1 MEWCNLRSGDSV
13 GGGAAAVVGRP
24 PARQQLS
31 STRICSFGVFCV
43 FCLSRGFLYFVFA
56 AAARQQ
62 LNNRDFVL
70 RRLVHFVFFC
80 GYQDYLDLCLDFL
93 YFCSSVFGWQ
103 FCLSIFVFCVF
114 EHISPSAPAVV
125 NGHRGRKYLHTL
137 ISIIGL
143 VKTIAFHAWV
153 EFHLKSA
160 KKFPVTLDCW
170 LTACRSNQLIK
181 STRSNLWRWKMPQKK
196 DKTVF
201 KKREKELFLVFFVKN
216 CCITTAAAFLVADI
230 CSVQCCRKGKMY
242 K

>member
-1 MEWCNLRSGDSV
+1 MMTMRMVTMMMMAIMMTMMTTMLGWNGCVFFDQRRNHLMEWCNLRSGDSV

-80 GYQDYLDLCLDFL
+80 GYRDYLDLCLDFL

-103 FCLSIFVFCVF
+103 FYSSIFVFCVF

-143 VKTIAFHAWV
+143 VKTIAFHA
-153 EFHLKSA
+153 
-160 KKFPVTLDCW
+160 
-170 LTACRSNQLIK
+170 
-181 STRSNLWRWKMPQKK
+181 
-196 DKTVF
+196 
-201 KKREKELFLVFFVKN
+201 
-216 CCITTAAAFLVADI
+216 
-230 CSVQCCRKGKMY
+230 
-242 K
+242 